1 MNRGEIRVKQK
12 VQGVFIIFISCLL
25 VACGSQSSQDQRT
38 TESTKDMSVS
48 MSNTNHDVTEMD
60 KQAEV
65 DYDPSA
71 VEDRKIIQK
80 AYLNATVDGLRETS
94 GGIEERVKKL
104 SGYVVDS
111 NFYSREKSENVSLA
125 VRIPEDSFQPFL
137 DYMDEIVEK
146 MIDRTITGEDVTAE
160 YVDLESR
167 LKSKQV
173 VEKRLLTFMEN
184 AEKTEDL
191 LQISNELA
199 QIQEEIEVLTGKM
212 KYIENQSAYA
222 TVEIHLSESN
232 VDVPNIAETKL
243 NTWDKTKKQFS
254 TSINALLAI
263 GSSIIVFIL
272 GNVPVIALI
281 LILFVPV
288 YLFIRKRW
296 KE

>member
-1 MNRGEIRVKQK
+1 
-12 VQGVFIIFISCLL
+12 
-25 VACGSQSSQDQRT
+25 
-38 TESTKDMSVS
+38 
-48 MSNTNHDVTEMD
+48 
-60 KQAEV
+60 
-65 DYDPSA
+65 
-71 VEDRKIIQK
+71 
-80 AYLNATVDGLRETS
+80 
-94 GGIEERVKKL
+94 
-104 SGYVVDS
+104 
-111 NFYSREKSENVSLA
+111 
-125 VRIPEDSFQPFL
+125 
-137 DYMDEIVEK
+137 
-146 MIDRTITGEDVTAE
+146 
-160 YVDLESR
+160 
-167 LKSKQV
+167 
-173 VEKRLLTFMEN
+173 
-184 AEKTEDL
+184 

-263 GSSIIVFIL
+263 GSSTIVFIL

>member
-1 MNRGEIRVKQK
+1 MVC
-12 VQGVFIIFISCLL
+12 ISCLL
-25 VACGSQSSQDQRT
+25 VACSSQSSQDRKSADSSQ
-38 TESTKDMSVS
+38 DISVS
-48 MSNTNHDVTEMD
+48 MSNVSHDMAEMD
-60 KQAEV
+60 KQAET
-65 DYDPSA
+65 DYDPA
-71 VEDRKIIQK
+71 EVEDRKIIHK
-80 AYLNATVDGLRETS
+80 ANLSAKVDGLKKTS
-94 GGIEERVKKL
+94 GEIEEYVKKL

-111 NFYSREKSENVSLA
+111 NFYSREKSENVSLV

-137 DYMDEIVEK
+137 DYMDETVEK
-146 MIDRTITGEDVTAE
+146 MTDRTISGEDVTAE

-173 VEKRLLTFMEN
+173 VEKRLLEFMEN

-199 QIQEEIEVLTGKM
+199 TIQEEIEVLKGKM

-222 TVEIHLSESN
+222 TVEINLSESN

-272 GNVPVIALI
+272 GNIPVIAVIFIVLI
-281 LILFVPV
+281 PI

-296 KE
+296 RE